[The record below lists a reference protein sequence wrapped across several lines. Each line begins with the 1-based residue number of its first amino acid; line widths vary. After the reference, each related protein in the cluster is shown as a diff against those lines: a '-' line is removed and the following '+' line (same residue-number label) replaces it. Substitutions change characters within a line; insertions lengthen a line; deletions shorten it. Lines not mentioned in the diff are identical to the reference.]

1 MYFQGEN
8 GYLNLLKD
16 TLADGETKT
25 TRNGNVISVFG
36 CMINFKNISGSFPLI
51 TSKRMFF
58 RGIVEEL
65 LWFLR
70 GSTNALELKQKKVHI
85 WDGNSTRQYLDSIG
99 LDYPEGELGPI
110 YGWQWRKFGKEYSND
125 YVDGVDGVD
134 GADGA
139 DEAEA
144 TEDIYNDME
153 YNDNESTA
161 STVTTESTDSSFNYT
176 DTHSITDT
184 YTYVKSK
191 GIDQIK
197 YILEELSK
205 DNNSRRAVL
214 SAWNPVDLKKMA
226 LPPCHILYIF
236 NKSSK
241 GLSCH
246 MTLRSSDLF
255 LGLPFNIASTALLTQ
270 ILAHILYIPANE
282 ISLSI
287 CDAHIY
293 EEHIPQVNKQIGSE
307 LYDFPKVIIKK
318 DPPYISA
325 CIDEKIR
332 WLEELVYEDFELSNY
347 KSGAPLSAIMK

>member
-1 MYFQGEN
+1 MYYQDES
-8 GYLNLLKD
+8 GYLNLLRN
-16 TLADGETKT
+16 TLVNGENKA
-25 TRNGNVISVFG
+25 TRNGSVTSVFG
-36 CMINFKNISGSFPLI
+36 CMINFKNISTSFPLI
-51 TSKRMFF
+51 TTKKMFF

-70 GSTNALELKQKKVHI
+70 GSTNACELRQKNIHI
-85 WDGNSTRQYLDSIG
+85 WDGNSTREYLDSIG

-110 YGWQWRKFGKEYSND
+110 YGWQWRKFGKEYSNNYAYED
-125 YVDGVDGVD
+125 
-134 GADGA
+134 
-139 DEAEA
+139 DEI
-144 TEDIYNDME
+144 EDIYNDT
-153 YNDNESTA
+153 YSSARSN
-161 STVTTESTDSSFNYT
+161 STDSSFDYT

-214 SAWNPVDLKKMA
+214 SAWNPVDLTKMA

-270 ILAHILYIPANE
+270 ILAYILYIPANE

-293 EEHIPQVNKQIGSE
+293 EEHIPQVNKQISSE

-318 DPPYISA
+318 DPPYILA

-332 WLEELVYEDFELSNY
+332 WIEELVYEDFELSNY